1 MGHSINRTSF
11 NINKDLTILDG
22 VQGLDQILISNING
36 VANWKTPT
44 DYISTEPNAHYIG
57 EFFGG
62 GVVVAIWNQNGIER
76 CLVAAHENISTTT
89 SSNGITSFN
98 YGFAWSDIN
107 SISSANYKSF
117 GASNSSII
125 AAQSA
130 TSSAKLCID
139 YFNPDLGTGVWD
151 DWYLPSI
158 YELNYLIN
166 NASIFN
172 KVLDS
177 YAYDNNQSLLDIVN
191 ITTYNYFPTPVYTTD
206 SIFPSNINL
215 LKFGKT
221 KYTRNSYQYF
231 DDITISN
238 ILESNDADYY
248 WSSTESGSSDAW
260 VVLTGTSSSQNLD
273 TTYITK
279 STLGKVRPFRVA
291 DDTQKSFNFDADYAV
306 ITYQFS
312 GERDLDTR
320 TTLIL
325 PDAPASE
332 SGYGST
338 IYNTLGDGVGWTP
351 DYPTHPSSSTYSV
364 IWHAGDNIGYG
375 YESVLINFKA
385 FKYYYPGQSEIIVD
399 AKAHW
404 YVTNWIPDFVP
415 GDQARLDATPP
426 VILGVDLYKGGTPS
440 KVGYQWVNTSAGAS
454 MSLNSYGVRI
464 NIEEFAGV
472 GTGMRV
478 AKFKYNVVG
487 KFGYLFSMD

>member
-11 NINKDLTILDG
+11 NINKNLTILDG

-44 DYISTEPNAHYIG
+44 DYISTKPNAHYIG

-62 GVVVAIWNQNGIER
+62 GVVVAVWNQNGIER
-76 CLVAAHENISTTT
+76 CLVAAHENISTTST
-89 SSNGITSFN
+89 SHGITSFN

-107 SISSANYKSF
+107 SVSSANYKSF

-125 AAQSA
+125 SAQSA
-130 TSSAKLCID
+130 TSSAQKCLD

-166 NASIFN
+166 NAAIFN

-177 YAYDNNQSLLDIVN
+177 YSYDNNVAKQDYINVTQIGPSSYI
-191 ITTYNYFPTPVYTTD
+191 TD
-206 SIFPSNINL
+206 SVFPSNINL
-215 LKFGKT
+215 LTFGKT
-221 KYTRNSYQYF
+221 KQTLNTYNPFIDEYSINTSY
-231 DDITISN
+231 
-238 ILESNDADYY
+238 ESNDSDYY
-248 WSSTESGSSDAW
+248 WSSTENAASAAW
-260 VVLTGTSSSQNLD
+260 AVLTGTSSSQNLD
-273 TTYITK
+273 TTFILK

-320 TTLIL
+320 TTMVV

-338 IYNTLGDGVGWTP
+338 LYNTLGDGAGWTP

-364 IWHAGDNIGYG
+364 IWHAGDNTGYG

-385 FKYYYPGQSEIIVD
+385 FKYYYPGQSEIVVD

-404 YVTNWIPDFVP
+404 YVNNWIPDFVP
-415 GDQARLDATPP
+415 GDQPRLDATPP

-440 KVGYQWVNTSAGAS
+440 KVGYQWINPTAGAS
-454 MSLNSYGVRI
+454 MSLNSYGVKI

-472 GTGMRV
+472 GVGMRV
-478 AKFKYNVVG
+478 AKFKYNVIG